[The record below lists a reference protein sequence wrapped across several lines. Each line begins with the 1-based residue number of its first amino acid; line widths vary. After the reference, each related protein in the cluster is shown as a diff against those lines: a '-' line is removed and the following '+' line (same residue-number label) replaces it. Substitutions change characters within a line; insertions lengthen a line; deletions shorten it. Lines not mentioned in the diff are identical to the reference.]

1 MKIDK
6 RLIFA
11 ILGVVI
17 IVLGGAF
24 VLWLRTPKGYS
35 GKMESIAIG
44 IPSSFFAYTHT
55 CIAEDQ
61 RFFARNGIIVTIRD
75 YDQGLDAIDSMLN
88 GGVDIAAPS
97 EFPIVEKALKK
108 ERVRI
113 IASTIRGET
122 FYLIGRKDRGIKN
135 TLDLKGKR
143 VGLRRGSI
151 AEFYFGR
158 FLNLHGMNMKDVTLV
173 EVKSEKLADAISEGK
188 VDAVITH
195 QPFVYDI
202 EERLGAHGKVWPAQS
217 GQPMYGIMV
226 SRDDWITRHPE
237 LVNRFVNSLVQ
248 AEEYI
253 INHPDG
259 AKAII
264 QKRFKFDRASIER
277 MWQVHQ
283 FSLSLDQ
290 SLITA
295 MEDEARW
302 MIKNKLTS
310 EKHVPDFVN
319 YIYIDGLKAVKP
331 EAVNIIH

>member
-1 MKIDK
+1 MKTNEK
-6 RLIFA
+6 LILLIIAVF
-11 ILGVVI
+11 IVVLGV
-17 IVLGGAF
+17 AF
-24 VLWLRTPKGYS
+24 VLWLRAPNDYS
-35 GKMESIAIG
+35 GKMETITIG
-44 IPSSFFAYTHT
+44 IPSSFVAYTHT
-55 CIAEDQ
+55 CIAQDQ
-61 RFFARNGIIVTIRD
+61 GFFARNGIIVTIRD

-88 GGVDIAAPS
+88 GSVDIAAPS

-113 IASTIRGET
+113 IASLSRDET
-122 FYLIGRKDRGIKN
+122 FYLIGRKDRGIEN
-135 TLDLKGKR
+135 TLGLKGKR

-173 EVKSEKLADAISEGK
+173 EVESMKLADAISEGK

-202 EERLGAHGKVWPAQS
+202 EERLGPHGKVWPAQS

-259 AKAII
+259 AKAIV

-277 MWQVHQ
+277 MVAG
-283 FSLSLDQ
+283 SPVLSL
-290 SLITA
+290 T
-295 MEDEARW
+295 
-302 MIKNKLTS
+302 
-310 EKHVPDFVN
+310 
-319 YIYIDGLKAVKP
+319 
-331 EAVNIIH
+331 